1 MTTMTTDVADADL
14 IAALRSDQFIA
25 DPYPTFAMLR
35 ERPGWKSPAGYRVF
49 SSYDDV
55 LQILR
60 QPDLFGQERVP
71 YPNFHTTDP
80 PEHTRI
86 RRLAAK
92 AFTAQSV
99 GLLRNRIT
107 EIVTGIIDDL
117 DGRTEA
123 DLLPDVALRMTAE
136 VTAEILNVPASDATM
151 WHGWMWELARYRGI
165 TSFFTMDD
173 IGALDAAKGAAAAM
187 AAYMQDLTADKS
199 QRRADGIVA
208 RLFDAR
214 EADDSLSEE
223 EILYTL
229 VLLLGA
235 GLHTT
240 SGQLGN
246 TMRAIL
252 TRPDV
257 HQKLLADPDLIQ
269 NTVEEVL
276 RIDGTLQA
284 EYRTMRED
292 TVLAGVPLSLG
303 EHIIVVNAAANHDPE
318 MFPDPER
325 FDPEREN
332 ARKHLTF
339 GFGIHHCLGAELAR
353 TELNEATRQLL
364 ARLPGLRLNGE
375 IVQSPY
381 HRWRGITSLPVTWDA
396 A

>member
-1 MTTMTTDVADADL
+1 
-14 IAALRSDQFIA
+14 
-25 DPYPTFAMLR
+25 
-35 ERPGWKSPAGYRVF
+35 
-49 SSYDDV
+49 
-55 LQILR
+55 
-60 QPDLFGQERVP
+60 
-71 YPNFHTTDP
+71 
-80 PEHTRI
+80 
-86 RRLAAK
+86 
-92 AFTAQSV
+92 
-99 GLLRNRIT
+99 LRNRIT

-381 HRWRGITSLPVTWDA
+381 HRWRGITSLPVAWDA